1 MFQDFQREIENC
13 WLHESLNKKGERG
26 KILEP
31 EESKAL
37 VDLHHNRWTE
47 ILLSVIF
54 VHIYE
59 HILTKQERIITGLK
73 IEYYEEGIPEGRANT
88 EIAVLMKI
96 RESTLGRILYNIK
109 NKYRHLMDA
118 RVDNKLHPEIYRAK
132 KRKAKIHNAT
142 SRLKNS

>member
-1 MFQDFQREIENC
+1 M
-13 WLHESLNKKGERG
+13 
-26 KILEP
+26 EP
-31 EESKAL
+31 DESKAL
-37 VDLHHNRWTE
+37 IDLHHNRWTE

-54 VHIYE
+54 VHVYE

-73 IEYYEEGIPEGRANT
+73 IEYYEAGVTEREANIN
-88 EIAVLMKI
+88 IAYLLNMKV
-96 RESTLGRILYNIK
+96 STVERILYNIK

-132 KRKAKIHNAT
+132 KRKVLKFNAA